1 VYDYSTSTQSLYLN
15 GVLEGSRS
23 SNPYQGMA
31 GSIVIG
37 AIDNGTIYY
46 FTGRIDQVSLITQ
59 AKSADEIL
67 DDATLVCYFSF
78 DSNTS
83 ADSGPLNLIGSS
95 VNVIDAVGD
104 GIINDAI
111 SFAVPSSYF
120 VVGGLLKLGIVG
132 QPYSISIWIK
142 PTSVNGGTIAHVT
155 KCGYSCVSLWC
166 LAFIGFTSGGH
177 IAIQSWRTSNVS
189 NLVSLTG
196 PVAPINAWTHVV
208 QTYSPTNGMSL
219 YINGSLVNQ
228 SSSFT
233 YSASGASNYIY
244 LGSFPWAVC
253 VGSNTIAMGQYY
265 GLLDEFR
272 LYSREITANEVS
284 TLAQA

>member
-1 VYDYSTSTQSLYLN
+1 VYDYSTSTQYIYLN

-23 SNPYQGMA
+23 SNAYQGMG

-37 AIDNGTIYY
+37 AIDNGTMHY
-46 FTGRIDQVSLITQ
+46 FTGRIDQVSLITE

-78 DSNTS
+78 DSNPY
-83 ADSGPLNLIGSS
+83 ADSGPLNLIGSG
-95 VNVIDAVGD
+95 VNFTAAVGD

-111 SFAVPSSYF
+111 SFTVASSYY
-120 VVGGLLKLGIVG
+120 VVGGLSKLGIIG
-132 QPYSISIWIK
+132 QPYSISIWIN

-155 KCGYSCVSLWC
+155 KCSYSCVALWC

-177 IAIQSWRTSNVS
+177 IAIQSWRTVGGS

-208 QTYSPTNGMSL
+208 QTYSPANGMCL

-228 SSSFT
+228 SSTFT
-233 YSASGASNYIY
+233 YSASNAPNYIY

-253 VGSNTIAMGQYY
+253 VGANTIAMGQYY

-272 LYSREITANEVS
+272 LYSREITATEVY